1 MIIFWSLEKPKNYV
15 ITYMQYMRKSIF
27 DLSVRAGDDIGKRVG
42 MGEKEG
48 REDKEE
54 SEGKRGICLRGED
67 FHIYLLIAASLLL

>member
-1 MIIFWSLEKPKNYV
+1 
-15 ITYMQYMRKSIF
+15 MQYMRKSIF